1 MFIRGTNENEI
12 IEIVK
17 SFKSKR
23 STDSNDIDMFIIEKN
38 TECVV
43 KPLTHICNQSLK
55 KREYFLKK

>member
-23 STDSNDIDMFIIEKN
+23 STDSNDIDMFIIKN
-38 TECVV
+38 IIECVV
-43 KPLTHICNQSLK
+43 KPDTYLQSIFK
-55 KREYFLKK
+55 KGNIS